1 MIIKEVI
8 KEFLSQVSVVDIVIC
23 VGGSFVLAVWLL
35 RTRLGARSLDNCPQR
50 RNDIQPYLALIPLFL
65 WIFTTWLLDLLKGK
79 MAPGLSGWRNAFA
92 ENLIMCL
99 GAAPMVVTALVLARN
114 HFARR
119 LKGFGLNPKTI
130 FRDLGAALLNLLAI
144 MPVVLAVII
153 LVTLVGELFVGP
165 EYQMPRHQELK
176 EIIEYPQLQVRILII
191 INAIIIVPLA
201 EETLFR
207 GMFQTL
213 LRSYLS
219 RPWPAIILASLVFII
234 FHANAEHW
242 PALFALSLCLGYAY
256 EKSGS
261 LFRSMFIHSMF
272 NALSVFAA
280 LGQ

>member
-1 MIIKEVI
+1 MFKEIFQELADKVTAAD
-8 KEFLSQVSVVDIVIC
+8 LVVY
-23 VGGSFVLAVWLL
+23 VGGSFVLVVWLF
-35 RTRLGARSLDNCPQR
+35 RTRLGTRSLDGCPKR
-50 RNDIQPYLALIPLFL
+50 RNDMQPYLALIPLFL
-65 WIFTTWLLDLLKGK
+65 WFLTVWLLGLLKEK
-79 MAPGLSGWRNAFA
+79 MSPGLSGWQNVFT

-99 GAAPMVVTALVLARN
+99 GAAPMVVTALVIARN

-130 FRDLGAALLNLLAI
+130 FRDLGAALLNLLAV
-144 MPVVLAVII
+144 MPVVLAAII
-153 LVTLVGELFVGP
+153 LITFIGELFVGP
-165 EYQMPRHQELK
+165 GYQMPRHEELK
-176 EIIEYPQLQVRILII
+176 EIIQYPQLQIRILII

-213 LRSYLS
+213 LRSYLG
-219 RPWPAIILASLVFII
+219 RPWFAIIIVSIVFII

-261 LFRSMFIHSMF
+261 LFRSILIHAMF